1 MLKGGYIENGDLST
15 FRAIDQQKD
24 EFVVKGIKESGKH
37 AWYEDDEPL
46 EPWAGLTRPK
56 YTGWQDDGKYSWVKA
71 PTFYGKVVEVG
82 PLAYLMCG
90 LAANDTPTVNHF
102 NELKGIYEKLGI
114 LAQISSCLMFYLS
127 LTIQDSK
134 PQIPPHLLYTLG

>member
-1 MLKGGYIENGDLST
+1 MVISKTAIYPLSVQST
-15 FRAIDQQKD
+15 NKKD

-102 NELKGIYEKLGI
+102 NELKGIYEN
-114 LAQISSCLMFYLS
+114 
-127 LTIQDSK
+127 
-134 PQIPPHLLYTLG
+134 